1 MANNVIANITATF
14 ISGLASEFVRQPSG
28 GFNGSHRYL
37 QCSFTR
43 RQKHAHLSP
52 NSVRRVKSCRILCGL
67 NIIDQSSHISSCVG
81 SFVEHRTTCVNRTK
95 DPPLR
100 ASGWSDESF
109 SELAASMRPGF
120 RMVGRLADSGVD
132 KKRFS
137 DWRSPP
143 RSTRVTP
150 SFNFFY

>member
-14 ISGLASEFVRQPSG
+14 ISGLASVFVRQPSG
-28 GFNGSHRYL
+28 GFNGPIEYL

-95 DPPLR
+95 DPLPSILREQHRHQMTRLLLARKTVMNPEHLGHSEDRGAMR
-100 ASGWSDESF
+100 ASTITPVPILTSQRS
-109 SELAASMRPGF
+109 LAF
-120 RMVGRLADSGVD
+120 
-132 KKRFS
+132 
-137 DWRSPP
+137 
-143 RSTRVTP
+143 
-150 SFNFFY
+150 